1 MIHSL
6 AVCYFALTFSAL
18 AHVVQSQAVQA
29 SPDQNVYSLASFDQ
43 NQATELTPAC
53 NDVYTAVIPGCSAPD
68 FLPTNACSASC
79 IDGLT
84 NIQTEAQAA
93 CADNIPPPNSMLMF
107 FTNGDGVEE
116 MCTVQKSLATNPQ
129 SPVAAQ
135 TTLVTSVVSP
145 ATTVQ
150 YSPPSATSTISTA
163 QLASQVGA
171 GQTNTALSQ
180 GAIIGI
186 VVAVVVAVALMAVVL
201 SCVRWKKYS
210 DD

>member
-1 MIHSL
+1 MIYSL
-6 AVCYFALTFSAL
+6 IVWCFALTFFAL
-18 AHVVQSQAVQA
+18 APHVQSQA

-43 NQATELTPAC
+43 DQATEITPAC
-53 NDVYTAVIPGCSAPD
+53 NDVYTAIIPGCSVPD
-68 FLPTNACSASC
+68 FLPTNPCSANC
-79 IDGLT
+79 INGLA

-93 CADNIPPPNSMLMF
+93 CAENVTPPNSMLMF

-116 MCTVQKSLATNPQ
+116 MCTVQKSLATSPQ
-129 SPVAAQ
+129 APAAAQ
-135 TTLVTSVVSP
+135 TTLVTSVVAP
-145 ATTVQ
+145 TTTVQ
-150 YSPPSATSTISTA
+150 YSPSSATSTISTA

-186 VVAVVVAVALMAVVL
+186 VVAVVIAVALMAVIL

>member
-1 MIHSL
+1 MLYSL
-6 AVCYFALTFSAL
+6 IVWCFALTFFAL
-18 AHVVQSQAVQA
+18 AHHVQSQADQA
-29 SPDQNVYSLASFDQ
+29 SPGQNVYSLASFDQ

-53 NDVYTAVIPGCSAPD
+53 NDVYTAIIPGCSVPD

-79 IDGLT
+79 IDGLS

-93 CADNIPPPNSMLMF
+93 CADNVAPSNSMLMF

-116 MCTVQKSLATNPQ
+116 MCTVQKSLATAPQ
-129 SPVAAQ
+129 APVAAQ
-135 TTLVTSVVSP
+135 TTLVTSVMAP
-145 ATTVQ
+145 TTVQ

-186 VVAVVVAVALMAVVL
+186 VVAVVIAVALMAVIL
-201 SCVRWKKYS
+201 SCVRWKRYS

>member
-1 MIHSL
+1 MIYSL
-6 AVCYFALTFSAL
+6 SVWCFALTFFAL
-18 AHVVQSQAVQA
+18 APHVQSQAVPA

-53 NDVYTAVIPGCSAPD
+53 NDVYTAIIPGCSVPD

-79 IDGLT
+79 ISGLAD
-84 NIQTEAQAA
+84 IQTEAQAA
-93 CADNIPPPNSMLMF
+93 CAGNVTPPNSMLMF

-116 MCTVQKSLATNPQ
+116 MCTFQKSLATPQ
-129 SPVAAQ
+129 APAAAP
-135 TTLVTSVVSP
+135 TTLVTSVVAP
-145 ATTVQ
+145 TTTV
-150 YSPPSATSTISTA
+150 PPSAASTISTA

-186 VVAVVVAVALMAVVL
+186 VVAVVIAVALMAVIL